1 MRQNGEDMR
10 HNGKDMGQSY
20 AEGITQYL
28 SYPPQSATK
37 DQSEPKIQAEFDT
50 YLRQLGSCDAY
61 LCPSGGFLGQMTLSY
76 ALLRTWHVG
85 NDVQLL
91 DVDME
96 RGSVLP
102 VARLKHDVANQVGDL
117 ADGGIA
123 LMPMAAPPPGPPA
136 RSAPAR

>member
-61 LCPSGGFLGQMTLSY
+61 LCPSGGVMGQMTP
-76 ALLRTWHVG
+76 ALPTFWAAWRATT
-85 NDVQLL
+85 
-91 DVDME
+91 
-96 RGSVLP
+96 P
-102 VARLKHDVANQVGDL
+102 VPHATSKTRSPGWRAARATRLGAQ
-117 ADGGIA
+117 
-123 LMPMAAPPPGPPA
+123 GP
-136 RSAPAR
+136 RM

>member
-61 LCPSGGFLGQMTLSY
+61 LCPSGGFMGQMIAVPAADAFQRGKAAYDREAYLT
-76 ALLRTWHVG
+76 ALQQWR
-85 NDVQLL
+85 
-91 DVDME
+91 
-96 RGSVLP
+96 P
-102 VARLKHDVANQVGDL
+102 L
-117 ADGGIA
+117 AQQGY
-123 LMPMAAPPPGPPA
+123 
-136 RSAPAR
+136 APAKFDLGFMYAEGQGVAKDDVE